1 MQDEVKEFSGS
12 SRVAVPQRFAFFRGH
27 DVVQFSVAAVVIL
40 FLIYQVVTP
49 LGFLVWGS
57 LKTVR
62 PGATGFFSLHLTL
75 SNYVRAVSPGQFGA
89 AYFDSLVFY
98 PGAAS

>member
-1 MQDEVKEFSGS
+1 MQDEVNEFSGS
-12 SRVAVPQRFAFFRGH
+12 SRVAVPQRFAFFRAH

-49 LGFLVWGS
+49 LVFLVWGS

-75 SNYVRAVSPGQFGA
+75 SNYVRAVLQSQFGA
-89 AYFDSLVFY
+89 AGFDSLFFIT
-98 PGAAS
+98 GG